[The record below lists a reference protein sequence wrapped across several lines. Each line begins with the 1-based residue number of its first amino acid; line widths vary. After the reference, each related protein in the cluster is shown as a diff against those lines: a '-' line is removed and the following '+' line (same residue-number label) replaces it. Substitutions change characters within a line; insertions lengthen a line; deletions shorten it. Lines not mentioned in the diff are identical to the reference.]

1 MSDQH
6 PASEDA
12 IKTPEMLHSEDPNDA
27 PGDSEEDLDNLVF
40 ATFAS
45 RAVSSET
52 ANKTA
57 VKEIAAMVP
66 KMLPKPP
73 AVFTKALLNT
83 YKASPEANNLY
94 SNNKTVH
101 RHVVEVRA
109 IFDYERESK
118 PPVKQKI
125 VIVLDID
132 IPPPPSTQGPH
143 FGWEIHLA
151 GKKSVGHVPVDPTG
165 LTGRPKRGDPSVQTA
180 AGRNGKDKLTKNET
194 MTWKF
199 ESDWIK

>member
-6 PASEDA
+6 PASEDT
-12 IKTPEMLHSEDPNDA
+12 IKAPEILHSEDPNDA

-45 RAVSSET
+45 PAVSSEI

-73 AVFTKALLNT
+73 AVFANKLLKIYKDSSDTKNLHRNNT
-83 YKASPEANNLY
+83 
-94 SNNKTVH
+94 TID

-109 IFDYERESK
+109 IFDYERASK

-125 VIVLDID
+125 IIVLDID
-132 IPPPPSTQGPH
+132 IPPPPSAQGPH

-151 GKKSVGHVPVDPTG
+151 GKKKVGHVPVDPKG
-165 LTGRPKRGDPSVQTA
+165 LTGRPKPGDPVHTA
-180 AGRNGKDKLTKNET
+180 SGLNGRVELTKNET

-199 ESDWIK
+199 ESNWIK